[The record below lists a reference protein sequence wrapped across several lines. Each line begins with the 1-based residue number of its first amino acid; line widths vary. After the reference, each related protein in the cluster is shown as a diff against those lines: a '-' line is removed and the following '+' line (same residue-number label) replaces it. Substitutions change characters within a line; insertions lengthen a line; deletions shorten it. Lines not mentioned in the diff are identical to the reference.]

1 MSRTVTTRRVVV
13 VLAVGFLAL
22 GSLQAVAAVASDE
35 STQLLVIQLSAVGM
49 FLLLGAIV
57 WVLRSRFG
65 AAEEQ

>member
-57 WVLRSRFG
+57 WVLRSQFG